1 MFVIEKTYISPQS
14 LYEDSFKLAAQIF
27 ESGFRPNYIVGV
39 WRGGTPVG
47 IVVQELLEYCGVESD
62 HIAIRTSSYDGIG
75 KRSDN
80 VRVHGLGYIVDKI
93 NAEDSL
99 LIVDDIYDSGLS
111 VQAVLRELK
120 ARCRKN
126 TPNDVRVATLYYKPK
141 NNKTDSQPDFYVH
154 ESEEWLVFPHEIL
167 GLSHDEIQENKAG
180 LGSMM
185 EKLREWS
192 PAQD

>member
-1 MFVIEKTYISPQS
+1 MIEKTYISPQS

-27 ESGFRPNYIVGV
+27 ESDFRPNYIVGV

-47 IVVQELLEYCGVESD
+47 IVVQELLEFCGVESD

-93 NAEDSL
+93 NSDDRL

-126 TPNDVRVATLYYKPK
+126 TPEDVRVATLYYKPK
-141 NNKTDSQPDFYVH
+141 NNKTSSKPDFYVH
-154 ESEEWLVFPHEIL
+154 ESEEWLVFPHEIN
-167 GLSHDEIQENKAG
+167 GLSYEEIASSKPELASLLDKVKA
-180 LGSMM
+180 
-185 EKLREWS
+185 WS
-192 PAQD
+192 SP

>member
-1 MFVIEKTYISPQS
+1 MIEKTYISPQS

-27 ESGFRPNYIVGV
+27 ESDFRPNYIVGV

-47 IVVQELLEYCGVESD
+47 IVVQELLEFCGVESD

-93 NAEDSL
+93 NADDRL

-126 TPNDVRVATLYYKPK
+126 TPEDVRVATLYYKPK

-167 GLSHDEIQENKAG
+167 GLSYDEITQSKPELAG
-180 LGSMM
+180 LLD
-185 EKLREWS
+185 KVKDWA
-192 PAQD
+192 PQKA

>member
-1 MFVIEKTYISPQS
+1 MEKTYISPQS

-126 TPNDVRVATLYYKPK
+126 TPADVRVATLYYKPK

-167 GLSHDEIQENKAG
+167 GLNHDEIQENKAG

-185 EKLREWS
+185 DKLREWA